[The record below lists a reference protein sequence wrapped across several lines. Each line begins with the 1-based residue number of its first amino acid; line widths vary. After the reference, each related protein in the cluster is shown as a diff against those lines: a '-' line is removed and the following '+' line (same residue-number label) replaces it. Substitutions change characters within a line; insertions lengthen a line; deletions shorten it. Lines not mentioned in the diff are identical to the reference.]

1 MAKTVDYPKELHDT
15 HNNYPLAV
23 EQKAIMKDEL
33 SPYQLNQLET
43 HNERHSERIAKLVP
57 NFYDK
62 ERYVCH
68 IKNPKYYIEKGLIV
82 KKIHRVLQFKQSDW
96 LKKYIDFNTTERAK
110 SKSDFEKDFFKLMN
124 NAVFGKTMENMRNR
138 VDIRLFS
145 DEK

>member
-1 MAKTVDYPKELHDT
+1 MNKLNDDEDTGYFVECDLHYPKELHDT

-23 EQKAIMKDEL
+23 EQKEIMKNEL

-68 IKNPKYYIEKGLIV
+68 IKNLKYYIEKGLVV

-96 LKKYIDFNTTERAK
+96 LKKYIDFNTTERAN
-110 SKSDFEKDFFKLMN
+110 L
-124 NAVFGKTMENMRNR
+124 R
-138 VDIRLFS
+138 VILKKIS
-145 DEK
+145 LN